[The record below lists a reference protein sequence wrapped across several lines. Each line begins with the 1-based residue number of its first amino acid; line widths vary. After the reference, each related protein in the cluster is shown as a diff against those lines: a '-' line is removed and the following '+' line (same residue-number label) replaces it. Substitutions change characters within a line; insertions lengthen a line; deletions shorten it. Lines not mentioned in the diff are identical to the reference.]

1 MSNPALPQLRRKS
14 AVDGLPN
21 GPFLPQ
27 RMSLI
32 PFKSSVRKKN
42 DQRYWVCRNVFFR
55 ELKLLRSY
63 TEMAQRKRK
72 RDHLSEDEPQPQDE
86 SPFNLLPV
94 EITGVIL
101 FFATGVTPVL
111 SRLSTT
117 LSVGELAM
125 CFLCRF
131 VCRQWR
137 NLLPLPPLP
146 TTGERRD
153 LIQKSK
159 QRSSAVCDWAASR
172 GDLKMLMWAR
182 ENGCPWFE
190 QTFTKGTAPGDLALL
205 TWAKENGCPSEHGW
219 LDMATLRC

>member
-1 MSNPALPQLRRKS
+1 MEEERKRRKS
-14 AVDGLPN
+14 AG
-21 GPFLPQ
+21 
-27 RMSLI
+27 
-32 PFKSSVRKKN
+32 
-42 DQRYWVCRNVFFR
+42 C
-55 ELKLLRSY
+55 
-63 TEMAQRKRK
+63 
-72 RDHLSEDEPQPQDE
+72 SEDDLHKNEEDKKGAE
-86 SPFNLLPV
+86 DSPFNQLPI
-94 EITGVIL
+94 EITGSIL
-101 FFATGVTPVL
+101 HFATKAGTPIL
-111 SRLSTT
+111 QSRGSE
-117 LSVGELAM
+117 GLAM

-190 QTFTKGTAPGDLALL
+190 KTFTKGTAPGDLALL
-205 TWAKENGCPSEHGW
+205 TWAKVNGCPSEHGW